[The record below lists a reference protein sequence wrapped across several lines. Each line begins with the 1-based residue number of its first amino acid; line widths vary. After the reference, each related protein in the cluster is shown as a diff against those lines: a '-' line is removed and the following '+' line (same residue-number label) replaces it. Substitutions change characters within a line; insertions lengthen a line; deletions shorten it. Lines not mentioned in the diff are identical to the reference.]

1 MQLKRANTRF
11 APTPI
16 RKLAAN
22 PGTNL
27 AFARVPG
34 KNRIAVYFILF
45 ILILLV
51 VPQRTLLAEQKVPDC
66 LLSYQFGPEQHILI
80 VEKATQK
87 LFIYS
92 NYKPEPIETFNIT
105 TGKNHGRKLE
115 EGDMKTPEGIYFF
128 RNILSGDE
136 LPKIDDYGEK
146 AFTMN
151 YPNPIDRQENREGS
165 GIWLHGAF
173 DIEKIQL
180 PNNSRGCV
188 VMKNQD
194 LVKVSKYLFLNQ
206 TPICIYNKIKYD
218 TAANIQKKRDRMI
231 NYLKQWK
238 ENWESKNIN
247 GYIGYYEKDFFYSG
261 MNLDQFKAYKRR
273 LNNLYRF
280 IKLVLSNI
288 NLYAFDNYFVVNFN
302 QLYISD
308 KNHFYHNKIQYW
320 RDYKNKAKIADE
332 YSFSLSLPTKFEI
345 SKGNYITIDEFRK
358 DYLKQMKTGTVTLS
372 PHEIHLKNIS
382 IFGET
387 VKLSLTRSGS
397 ASDLKVVP
405 VLRLENKDNTRF
417 QSLKGIPLQDGVPQ
431 DYSMAIL
438 LKRNETMVEMRKE
451 KDFKLKSL
459 TLFLVNHR
467 NTYEQIITYFVDTQQ

>member
-1 MQLKRANTRF
+1 MQLERAN
-11 APTPI
+11 
-16 RKLAAN
+16 LV
-22 PGTNL
+22 
-27 AFARVPG
+27 FARVPG
-34 KNRIAVYFILF
+34 KNRIAAYFILF
-45 ILILLV
+45 MFILFAF
-51 VPQRTLLAEQKVPDC
+51 PQRTLMAEQKVPGC

-80 VEKATQK
+80 VEKSTQR

-92 NYKPEPIETFNIT
+92 NYKPEPIETFDIT

-151 YPNPIDRQENREGS
+151 YPNPIDRQENRDGS
-165 GIWLHGAF
+165 GIWLHGAL

-188 VMKNQD
+188 VMKNKD

-206 TPICIYNKIKYD
+206 TPICIYNKIKYES
-218 TAANIQKKRDRMI
+218 AANIQKKRDRMI
-231 NYLKQWK
+231 GYLKEWK
-238 ENWESKNIN
+238 ENWEKKNMN
-247 GYIGYYEKDFFYSG
+247 EYIGYYEKDFFYSG
-261 MNLDQFKAYKRR
+261 MNLDQFKAYKRK

-280 IKLVLSNI
+280 IKIILSNI
-288 NLYAFDNYFVVNFN
+288 NIYTFDNYFVVNFN

-308 KNHFYHNKIQYW
+308 KNLFYHNKIQYW

-332 YSFSLSLPTKFEI
+332 YSFSLPSPTKFEI
-345 SKGNYITIDEFRK
+345 SKGNYISIDEFRK
-358 DYLKQMKTGTVTLS
+358 DYLQQMKTDTITVS
-372 PHEIHLKNIS
+372 PHQVHLKNIS
-382 IFGET
+382 IFAET

-397 ASDLKVVP
+397 ARDLIAIP

-431 DYSMAIL
+431 DYSMGIP
-438 LKRNETMVEMRKE
+438 LKRSETLVVITKE
-451 KDFKLKSL
+451 KNFKLKSL
-459 TLFLVNHR
+459 TLFLVNHD
-467 NTYEQIITYFVDTQQ
+467 NTFEQIITYFVDTDQ